1 VAKRKQGDGVEAVLR
16 QADATVEQ
24 WFRRSAGAL
33 RRQVNGLETGLKK
46 LAEGLEQLERSRQ
59 AAPRKRRGPRATAA
73 GTTRS
78 RKQKKAA

>member
-1 VAKRKQGDGVEAVLR
+1 VAKRKPGDGVEAVLR

-33 RRQVNGLETGLKK
+33 RRQVNSLEAGLKK
-46 LAEGLEQLERSRQ
+46 LGEGLEQLES
-59 AAPRKRRGPRATAA
+59 ARKAQTRKQRGLTATA
-73 GTTRS
+73 GKTTRS